1 MNSFGCILNPGFF
14 KNKNKPKINDKY
26 MDIMARRDFF
36 LHNELSIYPLLQDLN
51 YFYIF
56 ETAES
61 ITYNTLEENNTSD
74 MSNILDESN
83 YVLLRYPFKHI
94 FTLEETLDSLKSTP
108 PHYIQF
114 IMTSY
119 QKLLYSINKLNEQ
132 SIVHNNISYKTICID
147 EKMELL
153 ICKFGLSMHLNKANQ
168 TIDYI
173 NKYLLVYNPEYKYW
187 PTEFHVLSFML
198 SNKIESI
205 SKVNLETIMED
216 IYSQNKLDFDK
227 KEATVYFIKYINKPL
242 SYIIN
247 DIFIY
252 KQTWDNYSLSI
263 LFLDILSES
272 KLCETNTFIIN
283 FKNLLLSNIR
293 PNPLLRLTIV
303 ETLYKFEKL
312 CFETDI
318 LIYKELL
325 RNPL

>member
-1 MNSFGCILNPGFF
+1 MNSFGCILNPVFF
-14 KNKNKPKINDKY
+14 KKKSKTNDKY
-26 MDIMARRDFF
+26 MDIMACRDFF
-36 LHNELSIYPLLQDLN
+36 LHNELSVYPLLKYSN

-61 ITYNTLEENNTSD
+61 ITYNTLEENNTID
-74 MSNILDESN
+74 MSNIIDESN
-83 YVLLRYPFKHI
+83 YILLRYPFKHI
-94 FTLEETLDSLKSTP
+94 FTLEETLDSLKNKNMLSQ
-108 PHYIQF
+108 YIKF
-114 IMTSY
+114 IMNSY
-119 QKLLYSINKLNEQ
+119 QKLLSSINKLNDL
-132 SIVHNNISYKTICID
+132 SIVHNNISYKTICVD
-147 EKMELL
+147 EKMEIS
-153 ICKFGLSMHLNKANQ
+153 ICKFGLSMYLNKSNQ

-173 NKYLLVYNPEYKYW
+173 KKYLLVYNPEYEYW
-187 PTEFHVLSFML
+187 PIEFHVLSYMF

-205 SKVNLETIMED
+205 SKINIDMILED
-216 IYSQNKLDFDK
+216 IYSKNNLAFNK
-227 KEATVYFIKYINKPL
+227 KEATDFFIKYINKPL

-263 LFLDILSES
+263 LFLDILSAS
-272 KLCETNTFIIN
+272 KLCENNIFIIN

-293 PNPLLRLTIV
+293 PNPLLRLTIL

-325 RNPL
+325 HNPL